1 MVIELDRPEF
11 ANSRDVFSNE
21 FEQFLTNIA
30 HLSDVV
36 MGQEEDQYFAKA
48 IIQTQNGMVPRR
60 NFEFTDEEYYSIKN
74 LALMGL
80 EYRCWHK
87 IWITSWAIPISINHE
102 SRTLKM
108 TYPQNSGGEFYVAV
122 NGNEAGAREVSAPI
136 YGGHLLPLGKD
147 FDKLV
152 EMFHEQCNEEG
163 EGYHLET
170 NDPEIDVCLF
180 YSNENVRF
188 CTSKPCRRIKENRIR
203 IFENGDRDIVEG
215 TIQDEESPR
224 EYIGQRDGDQFI
236 NLTVQAQAKILRRI
250 RPTGNVRFEVRS
262 GNRLIFSHII
272 DAPNPNYRISISLR
286 NEPLNRNEFSAIVQN
301 IYPDYTPIVRGG
313 DALDLIPEDWIDF
326 DRFMFTKSLHE
337 GEEEVAVQGIT
348 LRNKRLLSLITS
360 FDSNHQ
366 DNFLD
371 ESSTLTRFS
380 KMFESNYIPIVEEDN
395 DDLSINVRHRLV
407 LTETYGYFGPHGSN
421 FKWLIDHR
429 SWSQQAMIIL
439 N

>member
-1 MVIELDRPEF
+1 MAAPKLGIVKYARTGEIGTCYTASVLRRKLLEGEVHYLDGGMYRERDGNRSFELHCINCHGLECESSRINKLGEFGGAGTGYWQQFFVHSSVQQQNHNHTCQCVEENIGGGGGPSVKRRFLEFRLYIPTQRNLHPQTPFPLVIELDRPEF

-87 IWITSWAIPISINHE
+87 NLDNELEPIPISINHE

-122 NGNEAGAREVSAPI
+122 NGNEVGAREVSAPI

-188 CTSKPCRRIKENRIR
+188 LHIQNRADESKRIELG

-250 RPTGNVRFEVRS
+250 RLTGNVRFEVR
-262 GNRLIFSHII
+262 G
-272 DAPNPNYRISISLR
+272 
-286 NEPLNRNEFSAIVQN
+286 
-301 IYPDYTPIVRGG
+301 
-313 DALDLIPEDWIDF
+313 W
-326 DRFMFTKSLHE
+326 KS
-337 GEEEVAVQGIT
+337 T
-348 LRNKRLLSLITS
+348 
-360 FDSNHQ
+360 
-366 DNFLD
+366 NFL
-371 ESSTLTRFS
+371 THYRCS
-380 KMFESNYIPIVEEDN
+380 KPKLSNQY
-395 DDLSINVRHRLV
+395 
-407 LTETYGYFGPHGSN
+407 
-421 FKWLIDHR
+421 
-429 SWSQQAMIIL
+429 
-439 N
+439 